1 MNKVLKKNS
10 SALFAFI
17 LALSCF
23 TGLVFA
29 NAQDG
34 VEINAVNFPDDHFR
48 SVVEER
54 YDTNKDLFLS
64 PEETA
69 QVTNMPLFVYSI
81 SLARHSQTP
90 GCSV

>member
-1 MNKVLKKNS
+1 MNKVLKKNL

-34 VEINAVNFPDDHFR
+34 VEINAVNFPDEHFR
-48 SVVEER
+48 SVVE
-54 YDTNKDLFLS
+54 
-64 PEETA
+64 
-69 QVTNMPLFVYSI
+69 
-81 SLARHSQTP
+81 
-90 GCSV
+90 